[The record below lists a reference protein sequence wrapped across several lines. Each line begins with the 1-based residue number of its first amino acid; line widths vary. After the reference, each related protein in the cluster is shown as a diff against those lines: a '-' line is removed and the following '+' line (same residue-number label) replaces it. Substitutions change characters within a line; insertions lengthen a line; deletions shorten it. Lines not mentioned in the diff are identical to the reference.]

1 MQIYDNIAA
10 TVKAIARVNNLRTS
24 YKRVWN
30 TPEGR
35 EVLMDIIKVS
45 GIGAFEV
52 STQDSMATG
61 ISVGRMKIG
70 EHVLTNIQADLLSED
85 MSELYNPHGE

>member
-1 MQIYDNIAA
+1 MEIFDNAKNIL
-10 TVKAIARVNNLRTS
+10 KAINKVNSLRAA
-24 YKRVWN
+24 YKKVWS
-30 TPEGR
+30 TPEGK
-35 EVLMDIIKVS
+35 EVLRDIIKVS

-70 EHVLTNIQADLLSED
+70 EHVLTNIQADMLSTD